1 MPLTFQNSTDRRS
14 TGMRHRPYNTAIIS
28 HISQLRRTK
37 RIRKFPARWGAWLP
51 EIWARGLTMSK
62 NGYAEQYRNK
72 DRLSSLSV
80 VRQCFGASFWSREQS
95 GRWFICAVASKADAQ
110 ILPGTGRCPE
120 GAEGSLSAA
129 HKLWGKPTTSP
140 DPSVTLR
147 APPPR
152 SGEDFR
158 FRQDCGRSEAD

>member
-1 MPLTFQNSTDRRS
+1 MESIYIVLHGPFAALGLSRLNV
-14 TGMRHRPYNTAIIS
+14 RP
-28 HISQLRRTK
+28 
-37 RIRKFPARWGAWLP
+37 
-51 EIWARGLTMSK
+51 
-62 NGYAEQYRNK
+62 
-72 DRLSSLSV
+72 
-80 VRQCFGASFWSREQS
+80 RQQS
-95 GRWFICAVASKADAQ
+95 GRWFICAVASKADVQ

-158 FRQDCGRSEAD
+158 FREHCGRCGLRREHLITAEHSA